1 MEGRFRER
9 CYNGVRT
16 TVTDGPLTGDCIM
29 DLRERIVSDPDIL
42 LGKPAVQ
49 GTRISVA
56 FVLSLLAGGTGEAE
70 IVKYYPNL
78 TVEDIR
84 ACCLYASENLA
95 WDKPAWMNGASFLDT
110 GDWEWV
116 EGGPE
121 TVPRK
126 SDATG
131 ING

>member
-1 MEGRFRER
+1 
-9 CYNGVRT
+9 
-16 TVTDGPLTGDCIM
+16 M

-49 GTRISVA
+49 GTRISVS
-56 FVLSLLAGGTGEAE
+56 FVLSMLAGGTGEAE

-95 WDKPAWMNGASFLDT
+95 WDKPAWMNGPSFLDT

-121 TVPRK
+121 TVSGK

-131 ING
+131 SNG

>member
-1 MEGRFRER
+1 
-9 CYNGVRT
+9 
-16 TVTDGPLTGDCIM
+16 M

-42 LGKPAVQ
+42 LGKPAVR
-49 GTRISVA
+49 GTRISVS

-70 IVKYYPNL
+70 IVKYYPSL

-95 WDKPAWMNGASFLDT
+95 WDKPTWLPECSFLDS

-116 EGGPE
+116 EGGPA
-121 TVPRK
+121 TAQGR

-131 ING
+131 IGG